1 MCESASVKWGSPG
14 KSDPSGQPPQVLPCD
29 LSTMGGMSRV
39 VEEGPSQLF
48 SSTGGSRGL
57 VQGRL
62 WRRDGVLAVS
72 CAQEG
77 VIRVTPSVSK
87 SKL

>member
-1 MCESASVKWGSPG
+1 MPFSP
-14 KSDPSGQPPQVLPCD
+14 
-29 LSTMGGMSRV
+29 
-39 VEEGPSQLF
+39 F
-48 SSTGGSRGL
+48 SSPTGGSRGL

-77 VIRVTPSVSK
+77 VIRVKPWASK